1 MKNLTI
7 SLFNESYFR
16 RAVLPMQNSTRLDL
30 TFSSQIWPKD
40 PASKCQHM
48 FGNENLKG
56 ELYVDFKG
64 YIKTKSLLTEVESL
78 LTFEVF

>member
-1 MKNLTI
+1 M
-7 SLFNESYFR
+7 
-16 RAVLPMQNSTRLDL
+16 
-30 TFSSQIWPKD
+30 TFSSHILQKD

-64 YIKTKSLLTEVESL
+64 YIKTKDLLTEVESL
-78 LTFEVF
+78 TNI